1 MNCETVIS
9 LALQLSV
16 FIVASILGLI
26 TLMIKLIKLSQKEK

>member
-9 LALQLSV
+9 LALQLSA